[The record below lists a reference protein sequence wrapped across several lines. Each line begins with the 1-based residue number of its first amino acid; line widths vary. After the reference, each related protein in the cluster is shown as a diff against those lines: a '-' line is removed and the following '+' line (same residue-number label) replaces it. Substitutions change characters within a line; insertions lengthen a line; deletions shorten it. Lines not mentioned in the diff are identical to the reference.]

1 MWIQSSFRLG
11 LVGTLGFGV
20 GLLIITSVVSLQT
33 IIVYIVTALFIA
45 LGLDPGVS
53 WLEKKKLPRW
63 AAITVAFTVV
73 VAIVTGFIFAVV
85 PVVITQVASV
95 WALQPELAKTVSE
108 STLLSDAQKRFP
120 YLDLSGVTE
129 SLTKLATDSLPAIT
143 SSAIE
148 FGISILAALF
158 GALIIVILSL
168 YFTSSLNA
176 IMRAAYQLVPAS
188 KRTRF
193 IDISEQISAAVGQYV
208 FGQGVLAF
216 CNGILSFIF
225 LSIAGA
231 PFPALLAFIAFLLSL
246 IPLIGT
252 FLGSLVV
259 VLACLIP
266 GVGSSSLTAV
276 AVGIYYL
283 IYIAVEAY
291 VLRPRLMSR
300 AVAVPGVVVVIAVLS
315 GGKLLGPLGALLAIP
330 IAASIVLLIKQVI
343 VPRQNES

>member
-1 MWIQSSFRLG
+1 MRIQSPFRLG

-20 GLLIITSVVSLQT
+20 GLLVVTSMVSLQT
-33 IIVYIVTALFIA
+33 IIVYIVTALYIA

-63 AAITVAFTVV
+63 AAIAVAFTGV
-73 VAIVTGFIFAVV
+73 VAVVTGFIFAVV
-85 PVVITQVASV
+85 PVVINQVASV
-95 WALQPELAKTVSE
+95 RALQPELAKAVSE
-108 STLLSDAQKRFP
+108 STLISDAQKRFP
-120 YLDLSGVTE
+120 YLDLSGVSK
-129 SLTKLATDSLPAIT
+129 SLTQLATDSFPAIT
-143 SSAIE
+143 SGAIK
-148 FGISILAALF
+148 FGISLLAGLF

-168 YFTSSLNA
+168 YFTSSLNG
-176 IMRAAYQLVPAS
+176 IKRAAYQLVPAS

-193 IDISEQISAAVGQYV
+193 IDISEQISSAVGQYI
-208 FGQGVLAF
+208 FGQGILAF

-252 FLGSLVV
+252 LLGSLIV

-266 GVGSSSLTAV
+266 GIGSSPLTAV

-283 IYIAVEAY
+283 IYINVEAY
-291 VLRPRLMSR
+291 ALRPRLMSR
-300 AVAVPGVVVVIAVLS
+300 AVPVPGVVVVIAVLS

-330 IAASIVLLIKQVI
+330 IAASLVLLIKQVV
-343 VPRQNES
+343 VPHQNES